1 MKRWITALAMAS
13 GPGPGACRSGRG
25 RRRTG
30 SAIVEFA
37 AGSGLMLAALSCT
50 FDVGYT
56 LICYYKLEM
65 AVNQGARFASMV
77 PYDSSSA
84 TPSAQFLSAVQ
95 NMVLYG
101 SPTAGKT
108 KVLSGLTAGN
118 IRLAVT
124 FANGVPRLVEVSVTG
139 YTFSALFGHHV
150 LTGKPRVSFPYQ
162 GVWAPA

>member
-1 MKRWITALAMAS
+1 MKRWITELAMALEAE
-13 GPGPGACRSGRG
+13 PPACRCRG

-37 AGSGLMLAALSCT
+37 AGSGLMLAALACT
-50 FDVGYT
+50 FDLGYT
-56 LICYYKLEM
+56 FVCYNKLEM

-77 PYDSSSA
+77 PYDSSTT
-84 TPSAQFLSAVQ
+84 TPSATFLSAVQ

-101 SPTAGKT
+101 SPTAGST

-118 IRLAVT
+118 IRLVVT

-139 YTFSALFGHHV
+139 YTISALFGHHA